1 MFGRR
6 KKMEK
11 MTSMMA
17 GLTITSKASLKQFC
31 LLSTQCNVK
40 EAAELY
46 DFLIKD
52 MDELP
57 MFDPVKPTT
66 MESIKATAGDIF
78 SFIKENQDG
87 IAQGVD
93 FIKSVFSKRA
103 AAVSSPN
110 SIPANPLP
118 PIN

>member
-1 MFGRR
+1 M
-6 KKMEK
+6 MER
-11 MTSMMA
+11 MTQMVA
-17 GLTITSKASLKQFC
+17 GLDISSKASLKQFC
-31 LLSTQCNVK
+31 LIATQCDVEK
-40 EAAELY
+40 AQQLY

-93 FIKSVFSKRA
+93 FIKSLFSKRA

-118 PIN
+118 QIN